1 VFLLAQH
8 VYVKG
13 IRVKAPREEDMGAP
27 PCMDKACLGAVL
39 VSRTQDGISKDA
51 EVSVHV
57 VDVGVL

>member
-1 VFLLAQH
+1 VFLLVQY

-13 IRVKAPREEDMGAP
+13 IRAKAPREEDMGG

-39 VSRTQDGISKDA
+39 VSRTRDGISKDS

-57 VDVGVL
+57 GDVGGL